1 MNRSSRAR
9 RLLSMFGASREGSR
23 VEFLYRPTLARG
35 ASETALRGLVRSYVQ
50 KLCTHYKR
58 NITRG
63 DVIIPQRLV
72 VADSVRLFAN
82 HDRGMVR
89 DLLSENFMEI
99 AGGLNTVETNFRAN
113 QASSPT
119 RRVGKDVYILNLST
133 TVKSEEFRRRMF
145 SRVLFDFFIGSQ
157 IQCMHAFVPQHTNV
171 MVDIELVEYNP
182 YILQFLLETGVGIIT
197 LIGDR
202 PRDDS
207 PLLSQRAQ
215 KALLDFL
222 GDS

>member
-1 MNRSSRAR
+1 
-9 RLLSMFGASREGSR
+9 MFGASREGSG

-35 ASETALRGLVRSYVQ
+35 ASETALRDLVRSHVQ

-63 DVIIPQRLV
+63 NVIIPQRLV
-72 VADSVRLFAN
+72 VSDPCRLLSN
-82 HDRGMVR
+82 HDRDVVR
-89 DLLSENFMEI
+89 DIFSENFTEI
-99 AGGLNTVETNFRAN
+99 AGGSNMVETNFRAN
-113 QASSPT
+113 QASPSS
-119 RRVGKDVYILNLST
+119 RRRSKDVYILNFST
-133 TVKSEEFRRRMF
+133 TVRSEEFRRRVF

-157 IQCMHAFVPQHTNV
+157 NQGMYAFVPQHTNV
-171 MVDIELVEYNP
+171 MVDVELIEYNP
-182 YILQFLLETGVGIIT
+182 YILQFLLETGIGIVT

-202 PRDDS
+202 PGDDS